1 MRSRRFLHGL
11 GACALY
17 LGVGLLFAESAEF
30 AEQIEVFHSIDR
42 YIGTFPVYILLI
54 SLFFGLGG
62 LFRRVLGDRLAAA
75 LVCYT
80 LAGMVGLA
88 FEWIAVGNS
97 PWGNPAACQP
107 GMFCFWAMV
116 LYMPRIFTDS
126 RPGLGRL
133 RIWLLG
139 CFALYVAILLA
150 IGAFVTGPVEV
161 RGAVVGLLFAL
172 GYIPLNLFALRY
184 FAVLR
189 KPRTAAIGMQALQGR

>member
-1 MRSRRFLHGL
+1 MRLRRFLRGL
-11 GACALY
+11 GAYALY

-30 AEQIEVFHSIDR
+30 AEQIEVFHSLDR
-42 YIGTFPVYILLI
+42 YLGTFPVYILLI

-62 LFRRVLGDRLAAA
+62 LFRRALGDRLAAA

-88 FEWIAVGNS
+88 FEWFAVGNS

-116 LYMPRIFTDS
+116 LYMPRMFTDS
-126 RPGLGRL
+126 RPRLGRL
-133 RIWLLG
+133 RVWLLG

-150 IGAFVTGPVEV
+150 IGAFVPGPVEV

-189 KPRTAAIGMQALQGR
+189 KPRTVAIAAQALQGR